1 MKNTSIWLN
10 EKDESLRKID
20 KDMEVDVLIVG
31 GGLTGLSTMLEL
43 KDSKLNVVLVERNT
57 CGHGVTSRSTA
68 KITYLQENIYANIR
82 SLVSEEAASIYL
94 KSQLDAIELLNN
106 HIKKYKIDC
115 NLTQVSSYLFTNDE
129 KNVEK
134 LNQEY
139 DFLVKNHID
148 VKKEKLEDVPNIMA
162 LKVDDTYTFNP
173 LKYVLALK
181 NILSN
186 HIYEHSKVEDIKK
199 DQDYYY
205 AKVNGFIIR
214 AKYVVIATHYPYF
227 LIPMLFPFKNHVET
241 SYVGARRVSKVK
253 NISAINID
261 NPCISLRYYQDGK
274 KNYLIY
280 LYQSYSS
287 CNIKSIQENFFELNK
302 LMDFEYVW
310 SNKDIIT
317 NDYMPY
323 IGRVY
328 KDDDTFL
335 IACGY
340 NTWGMTNATLA
351 GKILS
356 DIILKKDNPYINAFA
371 PNRKF
376 NLSKFV
382 RFSIDVGCSIKSI
395 IKSSKGNVNNRKV
408 IYKKIDGKSV
418 AIYIDEKGRE
428 HTVLNRCPHMKCGLV
443 FNEVEKTWDCLCHGS
458 RFTLDGNTIEG
469 PSNFDIRFP

>member
-10 EKDESLRKID
+10 EKDKNFQKID

-68 KITYLQENIYANIR
+68 KITYLQEKIYANIR
-82 SLVSEEAASIYL
+82 SFVNEEAASIYL

-115 NLTQVSSYLFTNDE
+115 DLTQVSSYLFTNDE

-139 DFLVKNHID
+139 DFLIKNHID

-162 LKVDDTYTFNP
+162 LKVDDTYTFHP

-214 AKYVVIATHYPYF
+214 AKYVVIATHHPYF

-241 SYVGARRVSKVK
+241 SYIGAKRVSKANNV
-253 NISAINID
+253 SAINID
-261 NPCISLRYYQDGK
+261 NPCISLRYYQDDK

-287 CNIKSIQENFFELNK
+287 CNIKSIQENFFEL
-302 LMDFEYVW
+302 V
-310 SNKDIIT
+310 
-317 NDYMPY
+317 
-323 IGRVY
+323 
-328 KDDDTFL
+328 
-335 IACGY
+335 
-340 NTWGMTNATLA
+340 
-351 GKILS
+351 
-356 DIILKKDNPYINAFA
+356 
-371 PNRKF
+371 
-376 NLSKFV
+376 
-382 RFSIDVGCSIKSI
+382 
-395 IKSSKGNVNNRKV
+395 
-408 IYKKIDGKSV
+408 
-418 AIYIDEKGRE
+418 
-428 HTVLNRCPHMKCGLV
+428 VLNIM
-443 FNEVEKTWDCLCHGS
+443 TD
-458 RFTLDGNTIEG
+458 
-469 PSNFDIRFP
+469 